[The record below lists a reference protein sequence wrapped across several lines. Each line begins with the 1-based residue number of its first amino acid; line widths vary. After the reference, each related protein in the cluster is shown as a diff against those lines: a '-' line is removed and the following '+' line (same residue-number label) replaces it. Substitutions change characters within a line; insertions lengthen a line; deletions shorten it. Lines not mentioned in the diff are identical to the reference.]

1 MRNSTHLLVMAALA
15 GFAALHGNGETKL
28 RVAVPIEI
36 SHRAAAS
43 VAGRDP
49 EFTPVLMLEGLEVGE
64 GEGFSFEV
72 RAGPAQDSTELGPVL
87 AVSGLEGRQ
96 QEKPSKSV
104 HKIDLPIPLNHKSL
118 DFLAGKK
125 EVAIILKL
133 KGSAAR
139 SPLKVDHA
147 YFLTGQTTS

>member
-1 MRNSTHLLVMAALA
+1 MAALA
-15 GFAALHGNGETKL
+15 GFAAWLHGNGETKL
-28 RVAVPIEI
+28 RVVVPIEI
-36 SHRAAAS
+36 SDRAAAS

-72 RAGPAQDSTELGPVL
+72 RAGPAQGSTELGPVL

-104 HKIDLPIPLNHKSL
+104 HKVDLPIPLNRKSL
-118 DFLAGKK
+118 DLLAGKK
-125 EVAIILKL
+125 EVTIILKL

-147 YFLTGQTTS
+147 FFLTRQTTS

>member
-1 MRNSTHLLVMAALA
+1 MRNSTHLLVIAALA

-28 RVAVPIEI
+28 RVVVPIEI
-36 SHRAAAS
+36 SERAAAT

-72 RAGPAQDSTELGPVL
+72 RAGPAQGSTELGPVL

-96 QEKPSKSV
+96 QEKPPKSV
-104 HKIDLPIPLNHKSL
+104 HKVDLPIPLNRKSL

-125 EVAIILKL
+125 EGTIILKL
-133 KGSAAR
+133 KSSVVR
-139 SPLKVDHA
+139 SPLKVDRA
-147 YFLTGQTTS
+147 FFLTRQTTS